1 MKGSDFLLSKLKKIY
16 LSSEFLRFFI
26 FSILVTLFVAFF
38 QFVVFAN
45 EISTTDIPSAS
56 AIINDESLISDKNP
70 TGERSSTV
78 DVVSYGSNYFK
89 SNSEIK
95 VTNFLFNCQYSDSGK
110 NYCLYYICTLV
121 SANGNDVVLDDNDR
135 NNTGENFFLFQSI
148 VNPSGIN
155 YNGNTK
161 VKKTFN
167 ISYYV
172 TFNNVATFND
182 DMLNYLRHYAKTGEF
197 SQSTIDISNS
207 GWNENGEPTANVT
220 YDLEMPLNVTCKFHN
235 KTFGNSYYNITW
247 EQSDGLDIQGWETEI
262 YISQHIKYG
271 KYLWSLATS
280 PHYYDTKYYLVDT
293 VATFLG
299 KYKKI
304 WKSDDFYK
312 GTNDELYA
320 YVEKEKGYRPQITS
334 VKKNNFMLRNKFVDK
349 DGKTHYSDYV
359 YLKEGE
365 DGNYTAS
372 VIKAEETDKNGGVT
386 DIKYGEEDTKVDTN
400 NDTYKNTDVSS
411 STTSFSGGVST
422 LKSLFSDLQE
432 LPKLIEEM
440 FGFIPGQFIFA
451 LTAMLIVL
459 IPIAIIKLIK

>member
-1 MKGSDFLLSKLKKIY
+1 MLRRLKEITLSK
-16 LSSEFLRFFI
+16 EFFRGLI

-38 QFVVFAN
+38 KYVVFAN
-45 EISTTDIPSAS
+45 EISVTDIPSAS
-56 AIINDESLISDKNP
+56 ATINDESQISDKNP
-70 TGERSSTV
+70 TGERSSSV
-78 DVVSYGSNYFK
+78 NIGASGIKSFK
-89 SNSEIK
+89 SKSDIK
-95 VTNFLFNCQYSDSGK
+95 ITSFLFKCDYTDSGK
-110 NYCLYYICTLV
+110 KYSLFNIVTLV
-121 SANGNDVVLDDNDR
+121 SAANNDVVLDENDK
-135 NNTGENFFLFQSI
+135 NNSGENFQSFLAV

-155 YNGNTK
+155 FNGNTK
-161 VKKTFN
+161 VKKTSN

-172 TFNNVATFND
+172 TFNNVTTFND
-182 DMLNYLRHYAKTGEF
+182 DVLIYLRHYAETGEF
-197 SQSTIDISNS
+197 SQATIDISNS
-207 GWNENGEPTANVT
+207 AWNENGEPTANVT

-247 EQSDGLDIQGWETEI
+247 EQTDGLNIQGWETEI

-271 KYLWSLATS
+271 KYFWSLATS

-334 VKKNNFMLRNKFVDK
+334 VKKNNFMLRNKFVDSE
-349 DGKTHYSDYV
+349 GKTHYSDYV

-372 VIKAEETDKNGGVT
+372 VIKAEETDKNGGIT
-386 DIKYGEEDTKVDTN
+386 DIKYGQEDTKVDTS

-432 LPKLIEEM
+432 LPKLIEDM
-440 FGFIPGQFIFA
+440 FSFIPGQFIFA

>member
-1 MKGSDFLLSKLKKIY
+1 MKGSENLLRKLKEIY
-16 LSSEFLRFFI
+16 LSNDFLRFFI
-26 FSILVTLFVAFF
+26 FSILVTLFVSLFKY
-38 QFVVFAN
+38 VVFAE
-45 EISTTDIPSAS
+45 EIKDYTKINIHLSVQTT
-56 AIINDESLISDKNP
+56 SDKLDKNLSYQLKSAEGRVFYLTLTYRYELGKSYTNVLTTTVLYSDYKFTLNSQEVVNTCNGPNGLRYFWYADGSLVGNKRGQKVVASNTQYYVDINEYNP
-70 TGERSSTV
+70 NVYDNASVNQTV
-78 DVVSYGSNYFK
+78 DS
-89 SNSEIK
+89 IIM
-95 VTNFLFNCQYSDSGK
+95 NFL
-110 NYCLYYICTLV
+110 T
-121 SANGNDVVLDDNDR
+121 
-135 NNTGENFFLFQSI
+135 
-148 VNPSGIN
+148 SGIMDSKIIDLSKN
-155 YNGNTK
+155 EFDNNGQIIPK
-161 VKKTFN
+161 
-167 ISYYV
+167 S
-172 TFNNVATFND
+172 A
-182 DMLNYLRHYAKTGEF
+182 L
-197 SQSTIDISNS
+197 
-207 GWNENGEPTANVT
+207 

-304 WKSDDFYK
+304 WKSDVFYQ
-312 GTNDELYA
+312 GTKDELYS
-320 YVEKEKGYRPQITS
+320 YVEKEKGYTPQITS
-334 VKKNNFMLRNKFVDK
+334 VRKNNFMLRNKFVDK

-372 VIKAEETDKNGGVT
+372 VIKAEETDKNGGIT

-400 NDTYKNTDVSS
+400 NDTYKNSDVSS

-440 FGFIPGQFIFA
+440 FSFIPGQFIFA

-459 IPIAIIKLIK
+459 IPIAILKLIK

>member
-1 MKGSDFLLSKLKKIY
+1 MLRKLKEIY
-16 LSSEFLRFFI
+16 LSNKFLRFFI
-26 FSILVTLFVAFF
+26 FSILVTLFVALFKY
-38 QFVVFAN
+38 VVFAN
-45 EISTTDIPSAS
+45 EISVTEIPFPSVT
-56 AIINDESLISDKNP
+56 INDESNISSSNP

-78 DVVSYGSNYFK
+78 NPGSYGFKSFK
-89 SNSEIK
+89 SNADIK
-95 VTNFLFNCQYSDSGK
+95 VTNFLFKCDYSDNGK
-110 NYCLYYICTLV
+110 SYRIFQTVMLI
-121 SANGNDVVLDDNDR
+121 SATGNAKVLDNNDR
-135 NNTGENFFLFQSI
+135 NNTGDNFYSFNGLI
-148 VNPSGIN
+148 NPSGVN
-155 YNGNTK
+155 FNGNTK
-161 VKKTFN
+161 VKKTSN
-167 ISYYV
+167 VAYYV
-172 TFNNVATFND
+172 TFHNPSTFQD
-182 DMLNYLRHYAKTGEF
+182 DIRKYLTHYAQTGEF
-197 SQSTIDISNS
+197 SEATIDISNS
-207 GWNENGEPTANVT
+207 AWNENGEPTANVT

-293 VATFLG
+293 VSTFLG

-304 WKSDDFYK
+304 WKSDVFYQ
-312 GTNDELYA
+312 GTKDELYA
-320 YVEKEKGYRPQITS
+320 YVEKEKGYTPQITS
-334 VKKNNFMLRNKFVDK
+334 VRKNNFMLRNKFVDK

-372 VIKAEETDKNGGVT
+372 VIKAEETDKNGGIT

-400 NDTYKNTDVSS
+400 NDTYKNSDVSS

-440 FGFIPGQFIFA
+440 FSFIPGQFIFA

-459 IPIAIIKLIK
+459 IPIAILKLIK

>member
-1 MKGSDFLLSKLKKIY
+1 MLSKLKEKY
-16 LSSEFLRFFI
+16 LSCQRLRFFI
-26 FSILVTLFVAFF
+26 FSILVTLFVALFKY
-38 QFVVFAN
+38 VVFAN
-45 EISTTDIPSAS
+45 EISATDIPTCSAT
-56 AIINDESLISDKNP
+56 IDDESIISSDNP
-70 TGERSSTV
+70 TGKRSVTL
-78 DVVSYGSNYFK
+78 DVSSYGKDIVFT
-89 SNSEIK
+89 SNSDIK
-95 VTNFLFNCQYSDSGK
+95 LTNFLFRLNFVDSGK
-110 NYCLYYICTLV
+110 NYSEFRIVTLI
-121 SANGNDVVLDDNDR
+121 SAKDNDIVLQNGR
-135 NNTGENFFLFQSI
+135 NQSGENFFVYQNLINASA
-148 VNPSGIN
+148 IN

-161 VKKTFN
+161 VRKTSN
-167 ISYYV
+167 IAYYV
-172 TFNNVATFND
+172 TFDNLSTFNT
-182 DMLNYLRHYAKTGEF
+182 DMMNYLRNYAATGQF
-197 SQSTIDISNS
+197 SQATVDITNS
-207 GWNENGEPTANVT
+207 AWNENGEPTANVT

-280 PHYYDTKYYLVDT
+280 PHYYDTKYYLVDH

-304 WKSDDFYK
+304 WKSDDFYA

-320 YVEKEKGYRPQITS
+320 YVEKEKGYRPQVTS
-334 VKKNNFMLRNKFVDK
+334 VRKNNFMLRNKFVDSE
-349 DGKTHYSDYV
+349 GKIHYSDYV

-372 VIKAEETDKNGGVT
+372 VIKGEETDKNGGVT
-386 DIKYGEEDTKVDTN
+386 DIKYGQEDTKVDTN

-411 STTSFSGGVST
+411 TTTSFSGGVST